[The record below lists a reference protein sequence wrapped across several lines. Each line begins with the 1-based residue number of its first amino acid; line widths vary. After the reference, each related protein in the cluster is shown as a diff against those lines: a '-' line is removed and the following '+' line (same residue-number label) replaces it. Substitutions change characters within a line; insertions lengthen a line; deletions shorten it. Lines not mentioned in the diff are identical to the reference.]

1 MTRGEVSLKAL
12 TDGEGVPAR
21 GLDDLIDWVA
31 EERVGSA
38 VGSFGRAEAEGKFGG
53 KW

>member
-12 TDGEGVPAR
+12 TDGEEILAR
-21 GLDDLIDWVA
+21 GLDDLIDRAA
-31 EERVGSA
+31 EAGVGSSL
-38 VGSFGRAEAEGKFGG
+38 GSFGRAEAEGKFGG